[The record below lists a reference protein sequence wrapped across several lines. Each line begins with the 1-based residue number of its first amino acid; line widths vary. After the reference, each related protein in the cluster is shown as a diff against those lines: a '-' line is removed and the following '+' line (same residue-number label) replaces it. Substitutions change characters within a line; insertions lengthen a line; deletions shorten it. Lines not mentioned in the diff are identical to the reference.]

1 MWRSWRS
8 FCEQTNEPTLSQR
21 RRRCKSQET
30 KKEKSFVIWRF
41 EIFCYL
47 RKNRKTKFVV
57 KLGNIGLLTPRSLAI
72 EQKTDQF
79 PFNSFAIAIH
89 WENEFFEIMILILTL
104 VVAIINLD
112 SLWK

>member
-1 MWRSWRS
+1 M
-8 FCEQTNEPTLSQR
+8 
-21 RRRCKSQET
+21 
-30 KKEKSFVIWRF
+30 
-41 EIFCYL
+41 
-47 RKNRKTKFVV
+47 

-72 EQKTDQF
+72 EQKTDQS

-89 WENEFFEIMILILTL
+89 WENDFFAIMIPILTL